1 MQKQNLSIVMI
12 KCTQIIIRKLNKIE
26 NEMLHSTTSLKKR
39 IGKHKQSPSERVW
52 KLSYNEYPPIV
63 TR

>member
-39 IGKHKQSPSERVW
+39 KGKHKQSPFERV
-52 KLSYNEYPPIV
+52 
-63 TR
+63 